1 MNNISFVLFPQA
13 SESSMNFN
21 ISKMVCTPLAPIK
34 HIICPAKFYIT
45 FVFHFSWVLQPS
57 EEKLKTT
64 LMQNQGGGGQI
75 RCIMGDVQVAYSV
88 IPFNS
93 HKQFILSIQIEIV
106 TIHHQFLVAQGV
118 IRYNS
123 LYREAPP
130 ERGTSKSREFTS

>member
-1 MNNISFVLFPQA
+1 
-13 SESSMNFN
+13 
-21 ISKMVCTPLAPIK
+21 
-34 HIICPAKFYIT
+34 
-45 FVFHFSWVLQPS
+45 
-57 EEKLKTT
+57 
-64 LMQNQGGGGQI
+64 
-75 RCIMGDVQVAYSV
+75 MGDVQVAYSV

-130 ERGTSKSREFTS
+130 KGVHQRVGNSQVELCESVGKSII